1 MAGSCGCELGIPG
14 PLWVG
19 RWVLCLGITVDSGPA
34 LMPASGATDC
44 LLDVPC
50 GPHVRDKEVIQNFL
64 VATSKKSKNRGN

>member
-14 PLWVG
+14 PLWVR

-34 LMPASGATDC
+34 LMAASEATDC
-44 LLDVPC
+44 PLDVPC